1 MSLIAKITEVVE
13 VLNELKALKV
23 ALGFSED
30 ASLSDIIT
38 EIKTAGESLTA
49 ATTATV
55 TGGAAAS

>member
-38 EIKTAGESLTA
+38 EIKTAGESLAA
-49 ATTATV
+49 ATTT
-55 TGGAAAS
+55 AAAAVAA